1 MSSSCC
7 RGYLGDDGC
16 AFLGPNRGRT
26 LAGSCAASVTPATFC
41 HPRWQ
46 QTGST
51 GGQLSTARS
60 NQRYLGDLRQDKKT
74 RNLFFLQTSLFPAN
88 KITPKNLRCILVL
101 HLCASELTLLPVT
114 ISKAPSDWSAP
125 SNATLAEIGLES
137 RRMFTWGEAFLEKST
152 WKDRLL

>member
-1 MSSSCC
+1 MIPNCC
-7 RGYLGDDGC
+7 RGYLADGGC

-26 LAGSCAASVTPATFC
+26 LVGSCAASVTPATFC

-51 GGQLSTARS
+51 GGQLGTARA

-74 RNLFFLQTSLFPAN
+74 RNVFFLQTFPAS
-88 KITPKNLRCILVL
+88 KITKKKHRCVPLL

-114 ISKAPSDWSAP
+114 ISRAPSDWSAP
-125 SNATLAEIGLES
+125 SSARLVETGLES

-152 WKDRLL
+152 WKDR